1 MRSSPEQSGHKR
13 LSLSRRLVAV
23 VLAAVG
29 TGMIVSA
36 AVSVWQQ
43 SVLFAEGR
51 RDVLLATAHAFS
63 AAAAS
68 AAASRDPS
76 GAVSAIRAIGN
87 LPDIRY
93 AEVKAADGTPLAT
106 LGSTARLVGDLDLD
120 GRQSVFDLFTSRTVS
135 VSAPIVHG
143 GQPAGRLILIGGT
156 EGLWGRLIATVATTA
171 FGGLVALIVGL
182 MVSWGFQRGITRP
195 LQQLVAAM
203 ARVRKHHTY
212 DVALEDAGDREVGV
226 LIDGFNA
233 MLSDIRE
240 RDLRLD
246 AHRRNLE
253 QEVADRTR
261 DLREAR
267 DAAEA
272 ANRAKSD
279 FLATMSHEIRTPMNG
294 IMVMAELL
302 TQAEM
307 PPRQRR
313 CAEVIANSGHSLLAI
328 INDILDFSKIEA
340 GKLDLENVPFEVAQ
354 LGDTVVSLFAERAR
368 SKGLDLAA
376 LVDPATPRTIAGD
389 PVRLTQI
396 VSNLVNNA
404 LKFTERG
411 FVHVVI
417 GPQPGHPDVLSIAVS
432 DTGVG
437 IPADKRATIFDA
449 FSQADQSTTRQYG
462 GTGLGLAI
470 CKRLV
475 GAMGGHI
482 DVVSEPGKG
491 SRFTVTVPLATS
503 AARPRDWPRM
513 EDGAEA
519 FCVIDLAGDATVAT
533 ATRYFSAFGYTVVP
547 GGNANNAALVCVDAA
562 RLVATGLQRR
572 QADGPLVIA
581 VADFGDTSADRL
593 VEGGFAAAILT
604 KPLLRADVEELL
616 LRIAAGTPLVPRE
629 AEAQRSSEPQFAGLN
644 VLVADD
650 SAVNREVAVAALAR
664 LGAIAHTV
672 ENGTQAIIAVRNAT
686 FDVVLMDGSMPDVDG
701 FAATRR
707 IRAEEQS
714 EGRRRLPIV
723 ALTAHVIGTSAN
735 AWRDADMDDVVYK
748 PYTLA
753 QLRACF
759 QRLFPDWADASAGAR
774 AISLHDVP
782 ETRDAD
788 TDGDSLLDA
797 GIFQELQEIDGPD
810 SDTFVWRVFGL
821 YMDHAPRVRDQLA
834 LAFRDGD
841 REECARA
848 AHALKSMSH
857 NIGARAVAAS
867 VEAIERCARE
877 TGMPEAAELDELN
890 RLLDATLA
898 RIGAKLDDFPATSA
912 ATDVRSVA
920 RQS

>member
-1 MRSSPEQSGHKR
+1 M
-13 LSLSRRLVAV
+13 
-23 VLAAVG
+23 
-29 TGMIVSA
+29 
-36 AVSVWQQ
+36 
-43 SVLFAEGR
+43 
-51 RDVLLATAHAFS
+51 
-63 AAAAS
+63 
-68 AAASRDPS
+68 
-76 GAVSAIRAIGN
+76 
-87 LPDIRY
+87 
-93 AEVKAADGTPLAT
+93 
-106 LGSTARLVGDLDLD
+106 
-120 GRQSVFDLFTSRTVS
+120 
-135 VSAPIVHG
+135 
-143 GQPAGRLILIGGT
+143 
-156 EGLWGRLIATVATTA
+156 
-171 FGGLVALIVGL
+171 
-182 MVSWGFQRGITRP
+182 SWGFQRGITRP

-203 ARVRKHHTY
+203 ARVRKHQTF
-212 DVALEDAGDREVGV
+212 DVSLEDAGDREVGV

-253 QEVADRTR
+253 QEVADRTH

-340 GKLDLENVPFEVAQ
+340 GKLDLESVPFEAAQ

-368 SKGLDLAA
+368 SQGLDLAA

-404 LKFTERG
+404 LKFTEQG
-411 FVHVVI
+411 YVHVVI
-417 GPQPGHPDVLSIAVS
+417 GPQPGRPAFLSIAVT

-437 IPADKRATIFDA
+437 IPADKLATIFDA
-449 FSQADQSTTRQYG
+449 FSQADQSTTRHYG

-482 DVVSEPGKG
+482 DVTSEPGRG
-491 SRFTVTVPLATS
+491 STFTVTVPLAAPG
-503 AARPRDWPRM
+503 AAAAGVTRARDWPRM
-513 EDGAEA
+513 EPKDGVPA
-519 FCVIDLAGDATVAT
+519 FCVIDLAGQATVAT
-533 ATRYFSAFGYTVVP
+533 ATRYFSAFGYSVVP
-547 GGNANNAALVCVDAA
+547 GGDADGAALVCVDAA
-562 RLVATGLQRR
+562 RLPAARLDRRHGGGLV
-572 QADGPLVIA
+572 VIA

-593 VEGGFAAAILT
+593 VDGGFADAILT
-604 KPLLRADVEELL
+604 KPLLRTDVEELL
-616 LRIAAGTPLVPRE
+616 RRIAAGSALMARE
-629 AEAQRSSEPQFAGLN
+629 ADVKRAAEPRFSGLK

-664 LGAIAHTV
+664 LGATAHTV
-672 ENGTQAIIAVRNAT
+672 ENGTQAIIAVRNQT

-707 IRAEEQS
+707 IRAEERS
-714 EGRRRLPIV
+714 EARRRLPIV

-748 PYTLA
+748 PYTLG

-759 QRLFPDWADASAGAR
+759 QRLFPDWATDDASPGPKVIALQDGSEAGG
-774 AISLHDVP
+774 
-782 ETRDAD
+782 AD
-788 TDGDSLLDA
+788 TGPDRAGLLDI

-810 SDTFVWRVFGL
+810 SETFVRRVFGL
-821 YMDHAPRVRDQLA
+821 YLDHAPRVRDQIA

-841 REECARA
+841 REECAQA
-848 AHALKSMSH
+848 AHALKSMSQ

-877 TGMPEAAELDELN
+877 TGMPDSAELDQFN

-898 RIGAKLDDFPATSA
+898 EIGAKLDEVAGTSEA
-912 ATDVRSVA
+912 SEARSVA
-920 RQS
+920 R